1 MEAVKSSFLESK
13 ACVELFRRVSLDHPQ
28 GGFLMMDS
36 YIFYT
41 RREEGSTI
49 SLSFFFRCYCQF
61 VNLMA
66 VQKDAALYD
75 ALFFQN
81 KDRGSILQ
89 IFFSSSLLFGASCRG
104 RPTCFRIFWNA
115 R

>member
-66 VQKDAALYD
+66 VQEDAAFYD

-89 IFFSSSLLFGASCRG
+89 IFF
-104 RPTCFRIFWNA
+104 CFFSAFRCVL
-115 R
+115 